1 MKSDLQSKRV
11 LGLNGAGR
19 IGKLTLWNHLR
30 VGHFDGF
37 VINTGRE
44 VGKKLEHIID
54 YLLSDSTYGSLD
66 TFLYGYSGKHCTV
79 EIKDRAAAV
88 FEINGVPV
96 KILSESRNP
105 REINWA
111 REGVRLVVDCTGA
124 FVDPT
129 VPADHPGAVRAV
141 TSRPVRRK

>member
-66 TFLYGYSGKHCTV
+66 TFLYGY
-79 EIKDRAAAV
+79 R
-88 FEINGVPV
+88 
-96 KILSESRNP
+96 EST
-105 REINWA
+105 A
-111 REGVRLVVDCTGA
+111 RSKSKTAPPLYSRLTGC
-124 FVDPT
+124 
-129 VPADHPGAVRAV
+129 R
-141 TSRPVRRK
+141 